1 VWLFSLGHSSAVSA
15 YIEAVRE
22 LACELLDLMAEG
34 LRVPD
39 RSVFSRLIRDVDS
52 DSLIRLNHYPPMPLL
67 CQDEDSSPCNQNKVG
82 FGEHSDPQILTIL
95 RSNDVGGLQISLN
108 DGAWVPVT
116 PDPATFWVNVGDLLQ
131 VGPLFFSYLVIII
144 KCEKSWLGFDGSH
157 CSYSWASYLAVAI

>member
-1 VWLFSLGHSSAVSA
+1 MSG

-34 LRVPD
+34 LWVPD
-39 RSVFSRLIRDVDS
+39 RSVFSRLIRDDDS
-52 DSLIRLNHYPPMPLL
+52 DSIIRLNHYPAMPIL
-67 CQDEDSSPCNQNKVG
+67 CKDKDSSSPCNHNKVG

-116 PDPATFWVNVGDLLQ
+116 PDPTAFCVNVGDLLQ
-131 VGPLFFSYLVIII
+131 VGLLFFSFSFSLL
-144 KCEKSWLGFDGSH
+144 S
-157 CSYSWASYLAVAI
+157 CS